1 MKKKTKLLI
10 KDSFFSTILT
20 ILILLVIAISI
31 INIKLFNPI
40 EKALTDFNFLDVY
53 YAENFGNSNQIN
65 KDIVLINIEHRNRG
79 EIAAILEATLNEN
92 PKIIG
97 LDIIFKEEKNAYNDS
112 ILEQVLFNKKIVTS
126 FEIDKNN
133 NYIFSHYRFNKNKY
147 KGFVEFNFDSTTT
160 VIREF
165 IGSTEIKGERQLS
178 FSSQI
183 AKVVLKKKWNK
194 KKYDKKIA
202 IPRTIKFH
210 GNSDSF
216 LVLNFDDFLFGE
228 NKPIL
233 KDKIVLFGY
242 VGTPTNNEFDIEDK
256 WFTPLNKETAGKS
269 TPDMYGIVVH
279 ANILNMFINHDFM
292 FRVSNFWIGIF
303 TFITIF
309 FSTMYFL
316 KINKKYSI
324 SFRTR
329 KRIYLFVF
337 SIVFMFLTFWLFKA
351 GIVFNS
357 FPIIVGTIV
366 AGSYFKYYKHLV
378 RFIKTKRKWKSYI
391 K

>member
-1 MKKKTKLLI
+1 
-10 KDSFFSTILT
+10 
-20 ILILLVIAISI
+20 
-31 INIKLFNPI
+31 
-40 EKALTDFNFLDVY
+40 VY
-53 YAENFGNSNQIN
+53 YSENFGNTNKIN
-65 KDIVLINIEHRNRG
+65 KDIIIINIEDKKRG
-79 EIAAILEATLNEN
+79 EIAAMLEATLNEK

-97 LDIIFKEEKNAYNDS
+97 LDVIFKEEKEAYTDS
-112 ILEQVLFNKKIVTS
+112 LLESVLFNDKIITS

-133 NYIFSHYRFNKNKY
+133 NYVFSHFRFNKNKHQ
-147 KGFVEFNFDSTTT
+147 GFVEFNFDSTTT
-160 VIREF
+160 VIRKF
-165 IGSTEIKGERQLS
+165 IGSTEIKGKKELS
-178 FSSQI
+178 FSSKI
-183 AKVVLKKKWNK
+183 AKTVLGKKWKKLKYNK
-194 KKYDKKIA
+194 KVS
-202 IPRTIKFH
+202 IPRTIKYY

-216 LVLNFDDFLFGE
+216 LVLNFDDFLFDE

-269 TPDMYGIVVH
+269 TPDMHGIVVH

-303 TFITIF
+303 TFLTIF
-309 FSTMYFL
+309 FSTMFFL

-337 SIVFMFLTFWLFKA
+337 SVVLMFLTFWLFKQ